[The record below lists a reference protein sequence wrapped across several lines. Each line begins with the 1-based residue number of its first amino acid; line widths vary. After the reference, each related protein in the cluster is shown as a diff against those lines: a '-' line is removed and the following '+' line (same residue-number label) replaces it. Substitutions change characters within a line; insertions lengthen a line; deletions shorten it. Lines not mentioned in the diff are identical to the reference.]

1 MAECSHPPPQHR
13 CSMWKL
19 HLLHP
24 SVIDIRLT
32 ARQDRSALK
41 HTVLG
46 LPVALILI
54 TCLSRVTNVQFSQRC
69 HTYTRTRTRTCAHTH
84 MPGAG
89 KLLRGSHLPLTWRA
103 LSVLLIMS
111 FKLCGTLLQCTGQI
125 HCGLSCAASLS
136 LDGQHSACVAAV
148 TARYLLVTRAL
159 AAAQK
164 TGLLNVSYCER
175 HGWKDKAEK
184 KKKYEFEQAGSGSFT
199 SSYWACVI
207 VDQLSK
213 SCCRSE
219 PVLTPQHGGGRSPLF
234 CI

>member
-1 MAECSHPPPQHR
+1 MFNSH
-13 CSMWKL
+13 SG
-19 HLLHP
+19 
-24 SVIDIRLT
+24 
-32 ARQDRSALK
+32 A
-41 HTVLG
+41 
-46 LPVALILI
+46 
-54 TCLSRVTNVQFSQRC
+54 
-69 HTYTRTRTRTCAHTH
+69 TRTHVHVHVHVHVHTHTHTH

-184 KKKYEFEQAGSGSFT
+184 KRNTNLNKLEVGVFFFIT
-199 SSYWACVI
+199 
-207 VDQLSK
+207 
-213 SCCRSE
+213 
-219 PVLTPQHGGGRSPLF
+219 F
-234 CI
+234 